1 MTDVDVLS
9 DITRK
14 ARHHIDHSKVVVC
27 YNSSLASDE
36 AKADAYIAARS
47 LNADHKYA
55 VALGATGARTQATIW
70 QTWAS
75 DLADYCI
82 DNNIEA
88 ICCTPSFDAAF
99 VIDGL
104 GYSPEDLV
112 SASRFLGHL
121 PNFKSLEE
129 AQGENPLTSTVKY
142 YVDSH
147 FISILQ
153 TRPSVGLSNFA
164 DSIAGVVLKDNF
176 GVNDVLGLDSGDTL
190 SINSVDSGA
199 FSGIGNSTSNMEPA
213 DLTYRGDISSDW
225 TTLPSWRIG
234 WYDLTA
240 GVSECTPALIT
251 AMVERA
257 IANEGSI
264 GAHKYRPIV
273 CGSRDRTF
281 GAFSVGAPVWNDI
294 LYEELGF
301 NNRKWGWAESGLN
314 AGEFEPATSGSV
326 PEATGY
332 SRYDKN
338 DGENYVGFVLRTSAP
353 ADTSASVYRNTRSE
367 YGSPTDYHWEALNDT
382 TFPIP
387 VFALHDQLLTNIIS
401 GTDSLQFKPSDPI
414 QVFDIQDGA
423 YAYFSTSTGLRS
435 GNTFI
440 EYGGCAA
447 FGSYFEPLSSQVR
460 SDGAWTKALL
470 QGYSAS
476 QAALFAQ
483 EQKLLHVP
491 ELIGDGL
498 YAPYRTQALAPIT
511 LGTTM
516 KKRFR
521 FVATKGL
528 AAGGAMTN
536 SVGNAQLAAAQL
548 GYGPM
553 PYPHARRFLQP
564 NTSSAGVSC
573 YFHLEDPTA
582 DAALNVSLQSGGGD
596 LVVTATT
603 SGVNDTQIQENAVDD
618 WITILAAAGS
628 DVTDFYTYQKVQS
641 ADTTQYALEIV
652 LLPKFYNN
660 QNVLNANTGVYRNAL
675 TIASITSAEWDFAS
689 TGHASG
695 ILTTA
700 GVTRDD
706 FADNNNKTI
715 FQPNLIDVTDGDENA
730 FGQAFDSDTFVI
742 YMIPLAVAADGHTVS
757 TDSAQI
763 TALVGEQ
770 IKIASLEIYD
780 EITNESWILNRED
793 FSVGLSGGTYL
804 YYTLNSLNGVAE
816 RKLGLQEGV
825 GYACTVTFE
834 ATDLAFSGGSPNIIS
849 NDIIS

>member
-1 MTDVDVLS
+1 MADVDVLS

-14 ARHHIDHSKVVVC
+14 ARYHTDHSKVVVC

-55 VALGATGARTQATIW
+55 VALGAAGARTQATIW

-104 GYSPEDLV
+104 GYSQEDRV
-112 SASRFLGHL
+112 SASRFLGYL

-129 AQGENPLTSTVKY
+129 AQGENPLTSTIKFY
-142 YVDSH
+142 KDTH

-153 TRPSVGLSNFA
+153 TRPSVGLSNLA
-164 DSIAGVVLKDNF
+164 DDIAGVVLKDTF

-199 FSGIGNSTSNMEPA
+199 FSGIGNSTSNMQPA
-213 DLTYRGDISSDW
+213 DLTYRGDIRSAW
-225 TTLPSWRIG
+225 TTLPNWRIG

-273 CGSRDRTF
+273 CGSRDRGF
-281 GAFSVGAPVWNDI
+281 DAFSVGAPVWNDI

-314 AGEFEPATSGSV
+314 SGEFEPATSGSV

-414 QVFDIQDGA
+414 QVFDVQDGA

-447 FGSYFEPLSSQVR
+447 FGSYFEPLADQVR

-483 EQKLLHVP
+483 EKKLLHVP

-498 YAPYRTQALAPIT
+498 YRPYKFEAENENTGMTVRHYFDTDVDNVNFDARNGTANATDIAGNVLFSGDLSNAGNFTYGTFASGLMTDAVYPTGQFSSSKTTPLMSHMDTVAGFGNSPGVALNNMCIANVKTTSSGLYGIQDSTTELGFCFMMKGDFVGEEVPFEEINFLSAASFIAYRKADFKTGVAATYGGPFTLWFLSSNANIT
-511 LGTTM
+511 SGFGNNAKDLSSAALTNPPTSNVRSAGYIEG
-516 KKRFR
+516 
-521 FVATKGL
+521 FVNP
-528 AAGGAMTN
+528 N
-536 SVGNAQLAAAQL
+536 SVG
-548 GYGPM
+548 
-553 PYPHARRFLQP
+553 
-564 NTSSAGVSC
+564 V
-573 YFHLEDPTA
+573 
-582 DAALNVSLQSGGGD
+582 GGG
-596 LVVTATT
+596 
-603 SGVNDTQIQENAVDD
+603 
-618 WITILAAAGS
+618 
-628 DVTDFYTYQKVQS
+628 
-641 ADTTQYALEIV
+641 
-652 LLPKFYNN
+652 
-660 QNVLNANTGVYRNAL
+660 
-675 TIASITSAEWDFAS
+675 
-689 TGHASG
+689 
-695 ILTTA
+695 
-700 GVTRDD
+700 
-706 FADNNNKTI
+706 
-715 FQPNLIDVTDGDENA
+715 
-730 FGQAFDSDTFVI
+730 
-742 YMIPLAVAADGHTVS
+742 
-757 TDSAQI
+757 
-763 TALVGEQ
+763 
-770 IKIASLEIYD
+770 
-780 EITNESWILNRED
+780 
-793 FSVGLSGGTYL
+793 
-804 YYTLNSLNGVAE
+804 
-816 RKLGLQEGV
+816 
-825 GYACTVTFE
+825 
-834 ATDLAFSGGSPNIIS
+834 GGSSNIIS